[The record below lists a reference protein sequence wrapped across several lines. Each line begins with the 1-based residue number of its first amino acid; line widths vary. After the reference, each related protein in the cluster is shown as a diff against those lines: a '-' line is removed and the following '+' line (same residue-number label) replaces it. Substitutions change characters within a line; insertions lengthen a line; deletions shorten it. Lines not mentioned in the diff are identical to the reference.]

1 MDNEIVLLNLLN
13 GRKMDGNKMDG
24 DKMGAPGI
32 GGHKMDGDNKRQK
45 NGPLGKKNSKNR
57 NYREGI
63 GICIGH

>member
-1 MDNEIVLLNLLN
+1 
-13 GRKMDGNKMDG
+13 MDGNKMDG